1 MESEARLPHFV
12 LTRFL
17 ARTGIRPQVEPG
29 TCFARKRY
37 NHRKRSNG
45 RHVLRAG
52 RFAWS
57 MIPKKPA
64 PDLIGVETGFR
75 MRILRDQKDHVR
87 VLFNAVQDSG
97 EQAPPDGC

>member
-1 MESEARLPHFV
+1 
-12 LTRFL
+12 
-17 ARTGIRPQVEPG
+17 
-29 TCFARKRY
+29 
-37 NHRKRSNG
+37 
-45 RHVLRAG
+45 
-52 RFAWS
+52 